1 MATND
6 EYALTRPLTRLLPTP
21 RLYWHWQW
29 VFFAGDAIALGAV
42 AFLSRGVSPALLL
55 LFTFAVFA
63 LFWVAKLY
71 RPVRRVSVLDQGP
84 VGLSMVS
91 IAAMVTLTADSVF
104 VRSGFTS
111 DEFLRLWLAAVVLT
125 FLGRSVALPVRL
137 WLIRRATPRRA
148 LIVGSGQSAVL
159 AAQKMD
165 AHPEAGLE
173 LVGFVDDG
181 PRQSVRGRDEPLLGP
196 IDQLEK
202 LIERFDIQTALIA
215 FVKRGHH
222 EILEMLYR
230 CQPKVEVL
238 VMPRYFEYLSS
249 GVEVDALGNLPVLKL
264 QTHRMGGPSA
274 IVKRAEDLLLATLM
288 LVLTAPVWLLLALAI
303 KLDSPGPVLYRS
315 RRAGR
320 DLREF
325 DQLKFRTMRA
335 DADQDDDAIG
345 AMKED
350 DGGRGWK
357 LKDDPRVTRVGR
369 FLRRSSLD
377 ELPQLINILKGEM
390 SFVGPRPALV
400 GELEQYEEWHRKRL
414 SVRPGLTGLWQ
425 VSGRSDL
432 PFDERIWLDFYYIDE
447 WSLWLDFKIVVRTV
461 GAVITGRGAY

>member
-6 EYALTRPLTRLLPTP
+6 EYALTRPLSRLLPTP

-29 VFFAGDAIALGAV
+29 VFFAGDATALGAV
-42 AFLSRGVSPALLL
+42 AFLNRDVSPWLLL
-55 LFTFAVFA
+55 LFTFTVFA
-63 LFWVAKLY
+63 LFWAAKLY

-84 VGLSMVS
+84 TGLSMVS
-91 IAAMVTLTADSVF
+91 MAAMVTLTADILVVHAS
-104 VRSGFTS
+104 FTS
-111 DEFLRLWLAAVVLT
+111 DEFLRLWLAAAILT
-125 FLGRSVALPVRL
+125 FAGRSLALPVRL
-137 WLIRRATPRRA
+137 WLIRRAAPRRA

-165 AHPEAGLE
+165 AHPEAGLA

-238 VMPRYFEYLSS
+238 VLPRYFEYLSS

-264 QTHRMGGPSA
+264 QTHRMGGVSA
-274 IVKRAEDLLLATLM
+274 IVKRLEDVLVASTM
-288 LVLTAPVWLLLALAI
+288 LVLTAPLWAILAI
-303 KLDSPGPVLYRS
+303 AIRLDSPGPVVYRS
-315 RRAGR
+315 RRVGR
-320 DLREF
+320 DLRQF
-325 DQLKFRTMRA
+325 DQLKFRTMRI
-335 DADQDDDAIG
+335 DADKDGQAIET
-345 AMKED
+345 MKEENA
-350 DGGRGWK
+350 RGWK
-357 LKDDPRVTRVGR
+357 LKDDPRITRVGR

-377 ELPQLINILKGEM
+377 ELPQLINILTGEM

-447 WSLWLDFKIVVRTV
+447 WSLWLDFKIIIRTV
-461 GAVITGRGAY
+461 GAVVSARGAY